1 MFVDITSISF
11 QHCKVRAKICIFVM
25 YVINDPT
32 TFFNFPKSIE
42 KSSACSKI
50 SEEVS
55 HYEYMLSTIKSANAS
70 LV

>member
-1 MFVDITSISF
+1 M
-11 QHCKVRAKICIFVM
+11 C
-25 YVINDPT
+25 VINDLT
-32 TFFNFPKSIE
+32 TLSNFPKSIE

-50 SEEVS
+50 SDEVS